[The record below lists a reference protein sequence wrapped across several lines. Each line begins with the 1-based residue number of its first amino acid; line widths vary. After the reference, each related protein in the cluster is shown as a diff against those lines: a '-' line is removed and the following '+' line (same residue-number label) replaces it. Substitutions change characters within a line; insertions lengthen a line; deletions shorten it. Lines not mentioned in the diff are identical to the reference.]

1 MEVSPSDLI
10 ILRFPY
16 GQKKKKKST
25 HQVLFIF
32 SENRLGH
39 TLGCKSYLLSIKKIR
54 CTTPMKKI
62 TPEIIDLISPKA
74 KVKKAKMHTLSF
86 KLGHSSDGRNVNI
99 DPLLFDAL

>member
-1 MEVSPSDLI
+1 
-10 ILRFPY
+10 
-16 GQKKKKKST
+16 
-25 HQVLFIF
+25 
-32 SENRLGH
+32 
-39 TLGCKSYLLSIKKIR
+39 
-54 CTTPMKKI
+54 MKKI